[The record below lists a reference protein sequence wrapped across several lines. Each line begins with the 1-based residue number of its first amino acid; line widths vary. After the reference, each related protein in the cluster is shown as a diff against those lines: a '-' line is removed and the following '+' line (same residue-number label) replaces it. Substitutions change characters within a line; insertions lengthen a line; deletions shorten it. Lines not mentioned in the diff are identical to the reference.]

1 MTPPSSA
8 RCPALLVAA
17 PASGQGKTT
26 VTAALARLHAR
37 RGLQVRVFKCGPDFL
52 DPHWHQ
58 LASGAPVHQLDLWMT
73 GEADCARR
81 LHAAAQEADLIL
93 IEGVMGLFDGD
104 PSAADLAQRFD
115 VPVLAVVDASAMA
128 GTFGA
133 LAFGLQ
139 HYRPGLPW
147 AGVLAN
153 RVGSARHADM
163 LQAGLREPQDWLG
176 ALMPVT
182 LKADVGVDVG
192 AARAAGALLPERHL
206 GLVAAHELLDS
217 QQRLDAAADALAAT
231 PLGQMTAQD
240 LQRWAVDFPAPA
252 HTAAVPALLAG
263 RTVAV
268 ARDAAFCFIYAA
280 NVQCLTHMGARVVFF
295 SPLHDAALPQCD
307 AVWLP
312 GGYPELHAAQIAAN
326 TGMQASLR
334 AHVGTGK
341 PLWAECGG
349 MMALMESIALA
360 DGSTAPLWGLL
371 PGQVTMQKRLAALGP
386 QQLAVAGHTLRGHT
400 FHYSTCDSS
409 ATVVARTARP
419 GEVPAPDAGEA
430 LYQQGSIHASY
441 FHAWFPSSPEAVA
454 HLMGGVPL

>member
-1 MTPPSSA
+1 MSASASA
-8 RCPALLVAA
+8 RCPALLIAA

-176 ALMPVT
+176 ALMRVT
-182 LKADVGVDVG
+182 LKADVG

-280 NVQCLTHMGARVVFF
+280 NVQCLTQMGARVVFF

-312 GGYPELHAAQIAAN
+312 GGYPELHTAQIAAN

-334 AHVGTGK
+334 AHVGAGK

-419 GEVPAPDAGEA
+419 GEVPVPDAGEA